1 MNHQKSIIVRILSYI
16 FLLFITG
23 ACGNSTKS
31 TSTVLPS
38 PIQPTA
44 TGVTATISP
53 EASATLIP
61 PVTLVPS
68 STPIPVVKVSPTAPE
83 STSTLPPPMPA
94 IMPALPEPIPAEK
107 IGADLGGI
115 NDRGLEFIDL
125 GKTLRR
131 WEHIDNANCSETDD
145 LCRYAPLDE
154 NGWPESDAKTVV
166 FDLRPFG
173 AWWGIDQT
181 QCPLCQDGNF
191 QIDVSGTYKLT
202 FIGQAT
208 IGNAEGSTQIANQQY
223 DEATNTT
230 SAEAIIGKGQG
241 LMFLTFTDT
250 KRLPDDP
257 SGTGIMDLHIFR
269 PGYDPETRDIFT
281 QPILQ
286 AVEPFGVIRFM
297 NWVGGNNINPAYEF
311 EDNTLEWAERNTT
324 DKYQYEGEGVAWEYV
339 IEFANLTQKDIWIN
353 IPIHASDDYVQGLA
367 QLLKD
372 TLHPDA
378 RIYIEYSNEV
388 WNSLFSQYQYN
399 VAAAAAEVAAGNS
412 ILNADENE
420 DTGQWARRR
429 YVKRLVEFS
438 GIFREVFGEEAINNK
453 IRIVHS
459 WQAVQPWQFREQLE
473 WVYKTYGDPGKY
485 FYGIACATYFN
496 IEGIDKKASVD
507 AILKLLWD
515 NSDRALAEYR
525 TQLADVAESY
535 GLKLMAYEGGPDTA
549 GPLQWERPT
558 DLQNNVDTAQRDP
571 RIKDVIVHDLRDNW
585 FNNPTVNGDVFIYF
599 TLQSAFSRWGQWGLT
614 EDINNIHT
622 AKFDAI
628 YDLRGVQADV
638 PPVPTGLSADPE
650 SPQPALSWTA
660 VSQASLYAIQRAYMS
675 GGPYVKIAFTQLP
688 RFVDSGLPADIPYYY
703 VISTINR
710 AGESEVSEELVVSA
724 MAVAPGRVRYV
735 NATGGKSQVVL
746 SWQPAQGAESY
757 KIMYATDIMGPY
769 KDIGTTTKTTFT
781 HTGLAN
787 GTKYF
792 YVIIAVNA
800 YGESPESFK
809 VFAVPVDI
817 SANALPLLK
826 AADAPVIDGIADP
839 VWDNASLQPIEQFAV
854 RSAPDIEYPR
864 AYWQGLWDENN
875 LYLFIVV
882 TDTYKVNN
890 ADAGAPWEGDCIEV
904 FIDGNNSKG
913 TAYDGQNDLQYI
925 FRYNGKSPFQVSL
938 NRTEGVKF
946 AQLDTSIGYIMEIKL
961 PWKTLGVSPV
971 VGNLIGIEIQVG
983 NDNNGEGRQN
993 KIGWWSPGDNAWAD
1007 PSTFGTLLFVE
1018 K

>member
-1 MNHQKSIIVRILSYI
+1 MSHKTSISVRLFSFIVILIS
-16 FLLFITG
+16 LL
-23 ACGNSTKS
+23 ACGGKS
-31 TSTVLPS
+31 KPTLTVLPS
-38 PIQPTA
+38 LIPSIA
-44 TGVTATISP
+44 TV
-53 EASATLIP
+53 EVATLFP
-61 PVTLVPS
+61 ENTATLVPTKQLVLMDTPS
-68 STPIPVVKVSPTAPE
+68 PIFTDTPTALPLSTPAV
-83 STSTLPPPMPA
+83 
-94 IMPALPEPIPAEK
+94 MPALPFPIPAEK
-107 IGADLGGI
+107 MGVDLGGI
-115 NDRGLEFIDL
+115 NDRGLEFVDL
-125 GKTLRR
+125 AKTLRR

-145 LCRYAPLDE
+145 LCRYARIDE

-191 QIDVSGTYKLT
+191 QIDVGGIYKLT

-223 DEATNTT
+223 DETTNTT
-230 SAEAIIGKGQG
+230 SADAIIVKGQG
-241 LMFLTFTDT
+241 LMFLTFTNT
-250 KRLPDDP
+250 KRLPGDQ
-257 SGTGIMDLHIFR
+257 SGTGITDLHIYR
-269 PGYDPETRDIFT
+269 PGYGPDTKDIFT

-297 NWVGGNNINPAYEF
+297 NWVGGNNINPAYALEN
-311 EDNTLEWAERNTT
+311 NTLEWAERNPTN
-324 DKYQYEGEGVAWEYV
+324 KYQYEGEGVAWEYI

-372 TLHPDA
+372 TLHPNA

-388 WNSLFSQYQYN
+388 WNGLFSQYQYN
-399 VAAAAAEVAAGNS
+399 VDAAAAEVAAGNS
-412 ILNADENE
+412 ILNADGNE
-420 DTGQWARRR
+420 DSSQWARRR
-429 YVKRLVEFS
+429 YVKRLVELS
-438 GIFREVFGEEAINNK
+438 GIFGEVFGDEAINNK
-453 IRIVHS
+453 IRIIHS

-473 WVYKTYGDPGKY
+473 WVYKTYGEPGKF

-525 TQLADVAESY
+525 TQLADVAASY
-535 GLKLMAYEGGPDTA
+535 GLKLLAYEGGPDTA

-558 DLQNNVDTAQRDP
+558 DLQNNVDTAHRDP
-571 RIKDVIVHDLRDNW
+571 RMKDVIVHDLRENW
-585 FNNPTVNGDVFIYF
+585 FDNPAVNGDVFIYF

-614 EDINNIHT
+614 EDINNLHT
-622 AKFDAI
+622 VKFDAI
-628 YDLRGVQADV
+628 YDLRGLQAEV

-660 VSQASLYAIQRAYMS
+660 VSQASLYAIQRAYVS
-675 GGPYVKIAFTQLP
+675 GGPYVKIGYTQLP
-688 RFVDSGLPADIPYYY
+688 RFEDSGLPADIPCYY
-703 VISTINR
+703 VISAINR
-710 AGESEVSEELVVSA
+710 VGESEVSEELAVSA
-724 MAVAPGRVRYV
+724 LSVAPGRVRYV

-746 SWQPAQGAESY
+746 EWQSVQGAESY
-757 KIMYATDIMGPY
+757 KIKHATDIMGPY
-769 KDIGTTTKTTFT
+769 DDVGATTETIFID
-781 HTGLAN
+781 TGLEN

-792 YVIIAVNA
+792 YVIVAVNA

-809 VFAVPVDI
+809 VFAVPIDMAV
-817 SANALPLLK
+817 NAIPLLK
-826 AADAPVIDGIADP
+826 ATDAPAIDGIADP
-839 VWDNASLQPIEQFAV
+839 VWDTATIQTIEQIAV
-854 RSAPDIEYPR
+854 RSAPGLEYPK
-864 AYWQGLWDENN
+864 AYWKGLWDENN
-875 LYLFIVV
+875 LYLFIVI
-882 TDTYKVNN
+882 TDTLKVNN
-890 ADAGAPWEGDCIEV
+890 AEPGAPWEGDCVEV

-913 TAYDGQNDLQYI
+913 TAYDGQNDLQYV

-946 AQLDTSIGYIMEIKL
+946 AQLDTSTGYIMEIKL
-961 PWKTLGVSPV
+961 PWKTLGVSV
-971 VGNLIGIEIQVG
+971 VAGNLIGIEIQVG
-983 NDNNGEGRQN
+983 NDNTGEGRQN
-993 KIGWWSPGDNAWAD
+993 KIGWWSSGDNAWTD